1 MDWIVQGFA
10 SALGWENL
18 LVAVVGCF
26 IGTLVGVLPGLG
38 PTASVALLFPFTAM
52 LTSSQVLIG
61 LGGIYYGAMFGGA
74 ITAILLNIPG
84 EVAAVPTAIEGY
96 PLARQGRGGQTMVI
110 CMLSSFTGGLV
121 AMVCL
126 TFFAPLLADLALK
139 FGPFE
144 YLALMLFSLSCAAG
158 LGGGS
163 VAKGLAS
170 AFIGLMIATVGVD
183 MNSSTYR
190 LTFGS
195 NLLLQGF
202 DIVAIVV
209 GLFGI
214 TEVLNGLSGAETLDT
229 LGTGRKKFGSFL
241 PNRKEL
247 SLAAPAAGA
256 GAIVGTSL
264 GILPG
269 ITPSVSAFISYSLAK
284 RFGKE
289 KEKFGKG
296 AIEGCACAEASNNA
310 TAMAGFIPL
319 MALGIPTGPVL
330 AIVLAALII
339 QGVVPGPLMFTVY
352 KDLSGTVIAAF
363 FISNIILL
371 ILNIPLSGIWV
382 RIANLPYR
390 WLAPIILFLCI
401 LGSLVIRNSLFDL
414 WTMMAFGILG
424 FLARKVDFP
433 IPPLVLGLILGNRL
447 ETYFRQTAV
456 LGFDY
461 IISRPVA
468 LAIVALAMVM
478 VVVFSRV
485 KPKITAP
492 VAESKEPA

>member
-1 MDWIVQGFA
+1 MDWLVQGFLEA
-10 SALGWENL
+10 MGWGNL
-18 LVAVVGCF
+18 LVALVGCF
-26 IGTLVGVLPGLG
+26 LGTLVGVLPGLG
-38 PTASVALLFPFTAM
+38 PTASVALLFPFTAF
-52 LTSSQVLIG
+52 LTSTQVLIG

-84 EVAAVPTAIEGY
+84 EVAAVPTALEGY
-96 PLARQGRGGQTMVI
+96 PLARQGRGGQALVI
-110 CMLSSFTGGLV
+110 SILSSFFGGMV
-121 AMVCL
+121 ALFCL
-126 TFFAPLLADLALK
+126 AFFAPRLADLALR

-158 LGGGS
+158 LGSGS
-163 VAKGLAS
+163 VFKGLAS
-170 AFIGLMIATVGVD
+170 AFIGLLIAVVGVD
-183 MNSSTYR
+183 LNTNTYR
-190 LTFGS
+190 LTFSS
-195 NLLLQGF
+195 NLLVQGF

-214 TEVLNGLSGAETLDT
+214 TEVLSGILEDESMPQDGSSKSF
-229 LGTGRKKFGSFL
+229 GTFL
-241 PNRKEL
+241 PNKREISL
-247 SLAAPAAGA
+247 SAPAAGA
-256 GAIVGTSL
+256 GAVIGTSL

-284 RFGKE
+284 RFGRE
-289 KEKFGKG
+289 KEKFGQG
-296 AIEGCACAEASNNA
+296 AIEGIACAEAANNGA
-310 TAMAGFIPL
+310 AMAGFIPL

-352 KDLSGTVIAAF
+352 RDLSGTVIAAF
-363 FISNIILL
+363 FISSIILV

-414 WTMMAFGILG
+414 WTMMLFGIIG
-424 FLARKVDFP
+424 FVAKRNKFP

-447 ETYFRQTAV
+447 ETYFRQTAI
-456 LGFDY
+456 LGFNY
-461 IISRPVA
+461 MLTRPFAIIVV
-468 LAIVALAMVM
+468 ILAMVM
-478 VVVFSRV
+478 ILVFGRV
-485 KPKITAP
+485 KKQMDNM
-492 VAESKEPA
+492 

>member
-1 MDWIVQGFA
+1 MDWIVQGFG
-10 SALGWENL
+10 SALGVENL
-18 LVAVVGCF
+18 LVAFVGCF
-26 IGTLVGVLPGLG
+26 LGTLVGVLPGLG
-38 PTASVALLFPFTAM
+38 PTASVALLFPFTLM

-96 PLARQGRGGQTMVI
+96 LLARQGRGGQTMVI

-126 TFFAPLLADLALK
+126 AFFAPLLADLALK

-144 YLALMLFSLSCAAG
+144 YLALMILSLSCAAG
-158 LGGGS
+158 LGGKS
-163 VAKGLAS
+163 VLKGFAS
-170 AFIGLMIATVGVD
+170 AFIGLLVATVGVD
-183 MNSSTYR
+183 LNSNTYR

-209 GLFGI
+209 GLFGV
-214 TEVLNGLSGAETLDT
+214 TEVLSGILTDEGIPA
-229 LGTGRKKFGSFL
+229 GSSGKKFGSFL
-241 PNRKEL
+241 PNKKEL
-247 SLAAPAAGA
+247 RLAAPAAASGA
-256 GAIVGTSL
+256 VIGTSI

-284 RFGKE
+284 RFGRE
-289 KEKFGKG
+289 KEKFGHG

-339 QGVVPGPLMFTVY
+339 QGVVPGPLMFSVY
-352 KDLSGTVIAAF
+352 RDLSGTVIAAF
-363 FISNIILL
+363 FISNIMLL
-371 ILNIPLSGIWV
+371 ILNIPMSGLWV
-382 RIANLPYR
+382 KIANLPYK

-414 WTMMAFGILG
+414 WTMMAFGVIG

-433 IPPLVLGLILGNRL
+433 IPPFVLGLILGNRL

-456 LGFDY
+456 LGIEY
-461 IISRPVA
+461 VLSRPFA
-468 LAIVALAMVM
+468 LAIVAAAVLM

-485 KPKITAP
+485 KVAKKEAP
-492 VAESKEPA
+492 QEEQA

>member
-1 MDWIVQGFA
+1 MEWLINGFLA
-10 SALGWENL
+10 AMGWENL
-18 LVAVVGCF
+18 LVAFVGCF
-26 IGTLVGVLPGLG
+26 LGTLVGVLPGLG
-38 PTASVALLFPFTAM
+38 PTASVALLFPFTAF

-84 EVAAVPTAIEGY
+84 EVAAVPTALEGY
-96 PLARQGRGGQTMVI
+96 PLARQGRGGQALVI
-110 CMLSSFTGGLV
+110 SILSSFLGGMV
-121 AMVCL
+121 ALFCL
-126 TFFAPLLADLALK
+126 AFFAPRLADLALR

-158 LGGGS
+158 LGSGS
-163 VAKGLAS
+163 VFRGLAS
-170 AFIGLMIATVGVD
+170 AFIGLMIAVVGVD
-183 MNSSTYR
+183 LNTNSYR

-195 NLLLQGF
+195 NLLIQGF

-214 TEVLNGLSGAETLDT
+214 TEVLSGILEDESI
-229 LGTGRKKFGSFL
+229 LGDNKSKKFGSLL
-241 PNRKEL
+241 PSRREFSL
-247 SLAAPAAGA
+247 SAPAAGA
-256 GAIVGTSL
+256 GSVIGTSL

-284 RFGKE
+284 RFGRE
-289 KEKFGKG
+289 KEKFGNG
-296 AIEGCACAEASNNA
+296 AIEGIACAEAANNA
-310 TAMAGFIPL
+310 AAMAGFIPL

-352 KDLSGTVIAAF
+352 QDLSGTVIAAF
-363 FISNIILL
+363 FISSIILV

-382 RIANLPYR
+382 KIANLPYR

-414 WTMMAFGILG
+414 WTMMLFGVFG
-424 FLARKVDFP
+424 FIAKKHKFP

-456 LGFDY
+456 LGFNY
-461 IISRPVA
+461 MLTRPFAIIVVA
-468 LAIVALAMVM
+468 FAVVM
-478 VVVFSRV
+478 ILIFGKV
-485 KPKITAP
+485 KKQINNL
-492 VAESKEPA
+492 

>member
-1 MDWIVQGFA
+1 MQWLISGFGA
-10 SALGWENL
+10 ALSPMNL
-18 LVAVVGCF
+18 LVALVGCF
-26 IGTLVGVLPGLG
+26 LGTLVGVLPGLG
-38 PTASVALLFPFTAM
+38 PTASVALLFPFTAF
-52 LTSSQVLIG
+52 LSSAQVLIG

-84 EVAAVPTAIEGY
+84 EVAAVPTAMEGY
-96 PLARQGRGGQTMVI
+96 PLAKQGRGGSTMVI
-110 CMLSSFTGGLV
+110 CMLSSFSGGIV

-126 TFFAPLLADLALK
+126 AFFAPKLADLALA

-170 AFIGLMIATVGVD
+170 AFIGLLIAVVGVD
-183 MNSSTYR
+183 LNTNAYR

-195 NLLLQGF
+195 NHLLQGF
-202 DIVAIVV
+202 DVVSIVV

-214 TEVLNGLSGAETLDT
+214 TEVLSGILENEAAI
-229 LGTGRKKFGSFL
+229 GKAKAKFSSL
-241 PNRKEL
+241 MPNRREL
-247 SLAAPAAGA
+247 KLGARAAGG
-256 GAIVGTSL
+256 GAVIGTTM
-264 GILPG
+264 GMLPG
-269 ITPSVSAFISYSLAK
+269 ITPSVAAFITYSITK
-284 RFGKE
+284 RFAIE

-296 AIEGCACAEASNNA
+296 AIEGCAGSEAANNA
-310 TAMAGFIPL
+310 AAMAGFIPL

-352 KDLSGTVIAAF
+352 RELSGTVIAAF

-390 WLAPIILFLCI
+390 WLAPIILFLCV
-401 LGSLVIRNSLFDL
+401 LGGMVVRNSMFDL
-414 WTMMAFGILG
+414 WVMLFFGLIG
-424 FLARKVDFP
+424 FAARKGKFP
-433 IPPLVLGLILGNRL
+433 IPPMVLGIILGNRL

-456 LGFDY
+456 LGFGY
-461 IISRPVA
+461 VLTRPFA
-468 LAIVALAMVM
+468 LAITALAVAMVF
-478 VVVFSRV
+478 VFGRYKS
-485 KPKITAP
+485 KHAG
-492 VAESKEPA
+492 AQGHGESGGGK